1 MKLQHFRKLSC
12 VFCLWFMTCCLPL
25 FSQQTEKNLNQ
36 NLHYF
41 RHIYSFSQ
49 YYTTLDSLGIYWEN
63 KKDMDQLFHLQS
75 FLYRLPQNNE
85 DSVIYR
91 KYLIKYAQKFRKQ
104 NEFQKALIFYLK
116 ASSFSKDLNT
126 DDKVWYCE
134 YWIGTIYARMDDYDK
149 AIFYYKKCIP
159 YLTAEKNYGILS
171 RLYKEIG
178 RAYMW
183 MGNIAEMKNYYENGI
198 AFGQKSDEYKGL
210 QAISDAYAEY
220 HLDYDTSDTRL
231 AEIRRHLDNSLY
243 YLNKM
248 KDDKDYEERAY
259 NLDHLYGR
267 YFHEKKVYSK
277 ATQYYLKAIRQAEP
291 YFEGEKSRDM
301 AKMYSN
307 LAATYL
313 EEKQLH
319 LVNESIK
326 KGFLYLLPRYQHEE
340 LPNEQDIDLENTF
353 VTLLDLK
360 SQYYYQKFLEPD
372 LVPNLDSALLSLDM
386 AMLANDQLKERLILQ
401 NSGYISVASNKKLV
415 NTATGY
421 CYLAYKKTGDLRYVE
436 KARTY
441 FDRSKSLM
449 LRENQDK
456 SMLKGKMNKS
466 DRDLIDSLENKLI
479 FLYHNDVSDKDKVE
493 EDILTTTESRE
504 KIYQK
509 YITTSVKSSPVSGP
523 YLEYITTEHETYL
536 LTNIG
541 SQPMYSLGRTDELI
555 KVIDKVNQLLN
566 LKNDQLLPR
575 QLDTLFR
582 MLVPVSIKG
591 LPKIKIIPDGKIT
604 FVPFDIL
611 RNGDRFLM
619 EDHVLS
625 LVFHHQQPNYSE
637 RKKWYYKTLVVQ
649 PQYPKSEIPQ
659 YASLER
665 GSLSHL
671 PFAGEEISMIREHFK
686 SLYSVKTSV
695 EIASFRKWLKENDIF
710 HFAGHALVTGDSSYL
725 AVTDDKGNIF
735 AIPDQLL
742 FNMSNELD
750 MVTLSACETGL
761 GTFKQG
767 EGVRSLAVSFLNA
780 GTRSIVY
787 SLWEADDQST
797 STIMA
802 LFYRFLQEGKNKDE
816 ALVDAKKTFLLT
828 CSPEQR
834 HPYFWAGFVIAG
846 NTNALDRVISK
857 NQLYGVMAVALL
869 LMIYL
874 FFYIKN
880 KTK

>member
-1 MKLQHFRKLSC
+1 MKLQHFRKLSF
-12 VFCLWFMTCCLPL
+12 VFCLWFMTWCLPL
-25 FSQQTEKNLNQ
+25 FSQQTEKNLTQ
-36 NLHYF
+36 NLHYL
-41 RHIYSFSQ
+41 RHINSFSH
-49 YYTTLDSLGIYWEN
+49 YYSTLDSLGKYWE
-63 KKDMDQLFHLQS
+63 KKKNTDP
-75 FLYRLPQNNE
+75 LYDLKKYYQRLPQNQD
-85 DSVIYR
+85 DSVTYR
-91 KYLIKYAQKFRKQ
+91 KYLIKYAQKFKNQ
-104 NEFQKALIFYLK
+104 GEYLAALPFYLQ
-116 ASSFSKDLNT
+116 ASSFSKDLKT
-126 DDKVWYCE
+126 DDKVWFCE
-134 YWIGTIYARMDDYDK
+134 NRIGGIYARLDDYDK
-149 AIFYYKKCIP
+149 AIFYFKKCIP
-159 YLTAEKNYGILS
+159 YLSAVKDNGTLS

-198 AFGQKSDEYKGL
+198 VFGQKSDEYKGL
-210 QAISDAYAEY
+210 QAISEAYAEY
-220 HLDYDTSDTRL
+220 HLDYDTSVTRL
-231 AEIRRHLDNSLY
+231 AKCKKYLDNSLY

-248 KDDKDYEERAY
+248 KDEKDYGERAY

-267 YFHEKKVYSK
+267 YFHAKKDYGE
-277 ATQYYLKAIRQAEP
+277 AEQYYLKAIHQAEP
-291 YFEGEKSRDM
+291 YFDGEKSREI
-301 AKMYSN
+301 AKIYGN
-307 LAATYL
+307 LAKTYL
-313 EEKQLH
+313 EERRLS
-319 LVNESIK
+319 LANESIK
-326 KGFLYLLPRYQHEE
+326 NGFCYLLSKYQYEE

-353 VTLLDLK
+353 VTILDLK
-360 SQYYYQKFLEPD
+360 SQYYYQNYLDSD
-372 LVPNLDSALLSLDM
+372 LIPNLDSALLSLDL
-386 AMLANDQLKERLILQ
+386 AMLANDQLKKLLILQ
-401 NSGYISVASNKKLV
+401 NSGYVSVASNKQLV

-421 CYLAYKKTGDLRYVE
+421 CYLAYKNTGDLRYVE
-436 KARTY
+436 IARKF

-456 SMLKGKMNKS
+456 GILKEKMNKR
-466 DRDLIDSLENKLI
+466 DRAIFDSLENKLI
-479 FLYHNDVSDKDKVE
+479 RLYQKDFSGNDKIE

-509 YITTSVKSSPVSGP
+509 YITTSAKSSPVSGP
-523 YLEYITTEHETYL
+523 YLEYITTDHETYL

-541 SQPMYSLGRTDELI
+541 PQPMYSLGRTDELI
-555 KVIDKVNQLLN
+555 KKIDKVNQLLN
-566 LKNDQLLPR
+566 IKNDQLLDG

-611 RNGDRFLM
+611 RNGDRYLM

-625 LVFHHQQPNYSE
+625 LVFHHQQPDYLD
-637 RKKWYYKTLVVQ
+637 RWKWYYKTLVVQ

-671 PFAGEEISMIREHFK
+671 PFAGEEISKIREHFE

-695 EIASFRKWLKENDIF
+695 DISSFRKWLKDHDIF
-710 HFAGHALVTGDSSYL
+710 HFAGHALVSGDSSYL
-725 AVTDDKGNIF
+725 AVTDDKGKIF
-735 AIPDQLL
+735 TIPDQLL

-750 MVTLSACETGL
+750 LVTLSACETGL

-802 LFYRFLQEGKNKDE
+802 LFYRYLQEGKNKDE
-816 ALVDAKKTFLLT
+816 ALVEAKKTFLLS
-828 CSPEQR
+828 CSPDQR
-834 HPYFWAGFVIAG
+834 HPYYWAGFVIVG
-846 NTNALDRVISK
+846 DTNALDNMISK
-857 NQLYGVMAVALL
+857 NQLYGVLAVALL
-869 LMIYL
+869 LVIYL
-874 FFYIKN
+874 FIYFKN